1 MVNVWSTGM
10 IGFVMLVYIVIER
23 LFDHVGCGARARHTP
38 SLDTNFLSNATG
50 NKCYG

>member
-1 MVNVWSTGM
+1 MFMV
-10 IGFVMLVYIVIER
+10 
-23 LFDHVGCGARARHTP
+23 ARARQHHNT